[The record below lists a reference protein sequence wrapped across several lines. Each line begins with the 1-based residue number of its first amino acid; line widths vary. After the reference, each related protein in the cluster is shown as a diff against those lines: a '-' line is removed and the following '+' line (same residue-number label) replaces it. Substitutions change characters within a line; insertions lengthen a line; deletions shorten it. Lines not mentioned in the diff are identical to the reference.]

1 MRVPNQLLCCLYYL
15 GGDPLFPGG
24 HSHFIT
30 SVFLLFIPSVVSSV
44 CLSLTAMH
52 LGCKEIVYWMRELLF
67 HSPAYTKVCV
77 SLGDQLSFALFR
89 VHVSV
94 NFTLQS
100 LVC

>member
-1 MRVPNQLLCCLYYL
+1 MGDQLAFCLLTSESLINFFAVYYL

-24 HSHFIT
+24 HSPIIT

-52 LGCKEIVYWMRELLF
+52 LGCKEFVYWMRELLF

-77 SLGDQLSFALFR
+77 YPWVINCLLLCLGYL
-89 VHVSV
+89 
-94 NFTLQS
+94 
-100 LVC
+100 